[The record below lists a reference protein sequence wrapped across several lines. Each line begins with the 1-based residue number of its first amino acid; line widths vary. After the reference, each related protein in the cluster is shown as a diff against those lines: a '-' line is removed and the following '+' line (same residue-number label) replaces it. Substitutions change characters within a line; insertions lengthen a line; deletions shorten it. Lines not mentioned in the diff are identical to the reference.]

1 MKFSI
6 MGFQIIML
14 NMYKDIKDRGKQE
27 TINILFQMEICRTGS
42 IIMEIK
48 ISMGRFNRIL
58 SLAAKEKKLVN

>member
-1 MKFSI
+1 

-14 NMYKDIKDRGKQE
+14 YMYKDIKDRGKQE
-27 TINILFQMEICRTGS
+27 TINILFQMKICRTGN

-48 ISMGRFNRIL
+48 ISMDRFNRIL